1 MNIKRFLQNHPI
13 ASYFILAYLISW
25 GGSILTIGP
34 KFLRG
39 ETIQLTDNPLIFLPM
54 LAGPSLAGILLT
66 GIVDGRDG
74 LRDLFARMAPG
85 RVRGRWLATPLIFPA
100 LILATLLL
108 LSWLVSPD
116 FAPAFFGFGII
127 PGLFAGFFEE
137 IGWMGYVYPKMQA
150 KYNALTAAILLGV
163 IHGIWHLLAGY
174 LGASVTQGAYWWP
187 HFLAFVAGMTA
198 VRIVM
203 AWTYTHTRSVFLAQ
217 LLHASST
224 GFLAILVP
232 LSLSPAN
239 NTLFYGVY
247 AAVLWGVA
255 AVIAVRS
262 GKRLARQPL
271 PVLQIQ

>member
-1 MNIKRFLQNHPI
+1 MNMKRLIQKYPI
-13 ASYFILAYLISW
+13 VGYFVLAYLISW
-25 GGSILTIGP
+25 GGSLVTIGS

-39 ETIQLTDNPLIFLPM
+39 ETIQLTDSPLIFLPM

-74 LRDLFARMAPG
+74 LRDLFARMSP
-85 RVRGRWLATPLIFPA
+85 RRLSGRWYATLLIFPV
-100 LILATLLL
+100 LILATLLP
-108 LSWLVSPD
+108 LSLLVSPD
-116 FAPAFFGFGII
+116 IAPTLFGFGII

-137 IGWMGYVYPKMQA
+137 VGWMGYAYPKM
-150 KYNALTAAILLGV
+150 KTKHNALTAAILLGV

-174 LGASVTQGAYWWP
+174 LGTSATQGAYWLP
-187 HFLAFVAGMTA
+187 HFLAFVAAMTA
-198 VRIVM
+198 LRIVM

-239 NTLFYGVY
+239 NTLIYVVY

-255 AVIAVRS
+255 AILAIRPA
-262 GKRLARQPL
+262 KRLAQA
-271 PVLQIQ
+271 